1 MPTPEQAPTSA
12 FAALP
17 IKQGLQPRLPSET
30 YHHLAPAPPLPEPLL
45 LPAPPRYHLGHALR
59 HSGLLGLPPIV
70 CGPDEAVPTLQ
81 VVLYPAAVGF
91 HAPGTPAAIE
101 ALVVQPSPLGDQ
113 PLLVY
118 GLRPSPW
125 PDARADAPT
134 DALTDALLEQL
145 RLMLRLDEDLGVFY
159 RLADQDP
166 ELAWVTACDGGRLL
180 RAPTAFE
187 DLVHCLVGAYGP
199 PARVAG
205 LVQRLCEQ
213 LGPRTSLGR
222 RGFPGPAAIAEAPLR
237 VYEQLI
243 APWPGG
249 TVASRTGRGLGR
261 ALRELAIL
269 CASGSLHPESLRRR
283 PTQLTRALDLD
294 DDRDDGVW
302 QDTLHEE
309 LEWQER
315 VRSLLES
322 LPGFRSPTVGS
333 RAVEEMLLRLGCY
346 DGLRLDNLARAAWE
360 RRFPLPATR
369 RPARPA
375 DPQLQ
380 RRLGRHPSP
389 AALALSGRATPA
401 TATPSAPSAQTPAE
415 QKAERHAHGLTIAR
429 RIARR
434 VAPFS
439 IYRGLAQALLL
450 RVPPSPQ
457 QQRQ

>member
-1 MPTPEQAPTSA
+1 MPTPEQAQTSA

-17 IKQGLQPRLPSET
+17 IKQGLQPRLLIDLALASSQAPS
-30 YHHLAPAPPLPEPLL
+30 LPEPLL
-45 LPAPPRYHLGHALR
+45 LSAPPRYHLGHALR
-59 HSGLLGLPPIV
+59 YSGLLGLPPLV
-70 CGPDEAVPTLQ
+70 FGPDEAVPTLQ
-81 VVLYPAAVGF
+81 AVLYPAAVGF
-91 HAPGTPAAIE
+91 HAPGTPAAVE

-118 GLRPSPW
+118 GLRPSP
-125 PDARADAPT
+125 
-134 DALTDALLEQL
+134 LTDALLEQL
-145 RLMLRLDEDLGVFY
+145 RLMLRLDDDLGVFY
-159 RLADQDP
+159 RLAGQDP
-166 ELAWVTACDGGRLL
+166 ELAWVASCDGGRLL

-187 DLVHCLVGAYGP
+187 DLVHCLASAYGP

-249 TVASRTGRGLGR
+249 TAAARTGRGLGR
-261 ALRELAIL
+261 ALRELAAL
-269 CASGSLHPESLRRR
+269 CATGSLHPESLRRR
-283 PTQLTRALDLD
+283 PTELTRALDLD
-294 DDRDDGVW
+294 DDQDDSVW

-360 RRFPLPATR
+360 RRFPLPAPR
-369 RPARPA
+369 RAARSA
-375 DPQLQ
+375 DPRLQ

-389 AALALSGRATPA
+389 APTAFALPGRAQAA
-401 TATPSAPSAQTPAE
+401 TAPSAQTPAE
-415 QKAERHAHGLTIAR
+415 RQAERHVHGLTIAR